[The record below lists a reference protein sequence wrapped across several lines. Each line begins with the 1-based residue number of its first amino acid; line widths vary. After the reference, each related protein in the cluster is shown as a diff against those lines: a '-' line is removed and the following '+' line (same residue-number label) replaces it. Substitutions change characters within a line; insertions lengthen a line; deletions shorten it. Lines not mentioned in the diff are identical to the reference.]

1 MGIRITTGDE
11 AVLYDS
17 VSGFAFGPVFSD
29 EYAAEKF
36 QNFANKALENDGTGG
51 DLRTVGDAVLEDLA
65 GRFYRMTDWA
75 EAFAQRYTID
85 KGIDSI
91 DDDLA
96 GFVAFLTSE
105 AMTPEDARLA
115 LLTLGVGPDEVA
127 KVTGEA

>member
-29 EYAAEKF
+29 EYVAEKF
-36 QNFANKALENDGTGG
+36 QNFADQALANDGTGG

-65 GRFYRMTDWA
+65 GRFFRMTDWA
-75 EAFAQRYTID
+75 DAFAKRFTEDQ
-85 KGIDSI
+85 GIDSVEA
-91 DDDLA
+91 DLE
-96 GFVAFLTSE
+96 GFMAFLTSE

-115 LLTLGVGPDEVA
+115 LITLGIDPDS
-127 KVTGEA
+127 VTDEA